1 MWAPASPGR
10 LPAMEECVEDG
21 EEDADPYGHR
31 AHGAMASCWGRFGVA
46 ALWRRLRQHIVLARR
61 RRRLGRSS
69 ILGAGGLN
77 YDPLSYA
84 QNFDDG
90 FLEEREPDFTARFAP
105 ARHASAA
112 VSPMMPVGA
121 GRDREVAAA

>member
-1 MWAPASPGR
+1 
-10 LPAMEECVEDG
+10 MEECGEDG

-31 AHGAMASCWGRFGVA
+31 ARGSCWGRFGVA
-46 ALWRRLRQHIVLARR
+46 ALWRRLRQHISMARR
-61 RRRLGRSS
+61 RRRLGRS

-90 FLEEREPDFTARFAP
+90 CIEEREPDFSARFAP
-105 ARHASAA
+105 PRHAAA
-112 VSPMMPVGA
+112 AAGPPRPTVGA
-121 GRDREVAAA
+121 GRDVATA

>member
-1 MWAPASPGR
+1 MWAPGSPGR
-10 LPAMEECVEDG
+10 LPAMEECGEDG

-31 AHGAMASCWGRFGVA
+31 ARGAMASCWGRFGVA
-46 ALWRRLRQHIVLARR
+46 ALWRRLRQHISVARR
-61 RRRLGRSS
+61 RRRLGRS

-90 FLEEREPDFTARFAP
+90 CLEEREPDFSARFAP
-105 ARHASAA
+105 PRHAAA
-112 VSPMMPVGA
+112 AGLPRPTVGA
-121 GRDREVAAA
+121 GRDVAAA